1 MRPWCDTGTGPQL
14 PVAAAERGSA
24 LMLALMVSIV
34 LIFLGMG
41 LILQTSLGL
50 QAAGT
55 DRWVVKALS
64 AADSGAMLQVLQLQ
78 RQNLQAISTV
88 IVDDPTLPGLTQGQ
102 FAVQI
107 TQLCETEKGSEI
119 LGWTFP
125 DFQARHF
132 HVNSVATRAVG
143 GLTGLTRA
151 EVEMDVSV
159 FPFDGENLIP
169 VTACV
174 EP

>member
-1 MRPWCDTGTGPQL
+1 
-14 PVAAAERGSA
+14 
-24 LMLALMVSIV
+24 
-34 LIFLGMG
+34 
-41 LILQTSLGL
+41 
-50 QAAGT
+50 
-55 DRWVVKALS
+55 
-64 AADSGAMLQVLQLQ
+64 
-78 RQNLQAISTV
+78 V

>member
-1 MRPWCDTGTGPQL
+1 
-14 PVAAAERGSA
+14 
-24 LMLALMVSIV
+24 MLALMVSIV

-64 AADSGAMLQVLQLQ
+64 AADSGAMLQVLRLQ
-78 RQNLQAISTV
+78 RRDLQAINTV
-88 IVDDPTLPGLTQGQ
+88 IVDDPSLPGLTQGQ

-107 TQLCETEKGSEI
+107 NQLCETEKATPI
-119 LGWTFP
+119 LGWQS
-125 DFQARHF
+125 DFETRHF
-132 HVNSVATRAVG
+132 HLNSIATRAVG

-159 FPFDGENLIP
+159 FPFDSTNPIP

-174 EP
+174 AAP